1 MLCRG
6 LVHCLAGNSKKIVI
20 VGIPGVGKSTLVTK
34 IVEILHSRQK
44 SVSVYSFGTLMFE
57 EAQKNGMKNRDDLR
71 KLSMEEQ
78 LNLQKKAAHKIAE
91 LEDELVIID
100 THTFINTN
108 AGYYPGLPNNILEI
122 IKPSNLISVY
132 ARPEEIY
139 NRRMKDTTRQRDLV
153 SIENI
158 KKEMAIS
165 DAMLSSCAVFSG
177 SPMKPVLN
185 TEGKVEEAANA
196 VISAIEI

>member
-1 MLCRG
+1 MHYLSG
-6 LVHCLAGNSKKIVI
+6 VSKKIII

-34 IVEILHSRQK
+34 IVEILNSRQK
-44 SVSVYSFGTLMFE
+44 SVSVNSFGTIMFE
-57 EAQKNGMKNRDDLR
+57 EAQKNGIKNRDDLR

-78 LNLQKKAAHKIAE
+78 QNLQKKAAQNIAK
-91 LEDELVIID
+91 LEDDLVIID

-108 AGYYPGLPNNILEI
+108 AGFYPGLPNSVLEI
-122 IKPSNLISVY
+122 IKPSNFISVY

-139 NRRMKDTTRQRDLV
+139 NRRMKDTTRQRDVV
-153 SIENI
+153 SIDNI

-177 SPMKPVLN
+177 SPMKPVFN
-185 TEGKVEEAANA
+185 AEGKVEEAANT

>member
-1 MLCRG
+1 VDC
-6 LVHCLAGNSKKIVI
+6 LVGVSKKVVI

-34 IVEILHSRQK
+34 IVEILNSKQK
-44 SVSVYSFGTLMFE
+44 SVSVNSFGTLMFE

-71 KLSMEEQ
+71 KLSMDEQ
-78 LNLQKKAAHKIAE
+78 QNLQKKAAQKIAK
-91 LEDELVIID
+91 LEDDLVIID

-108 AGYYPGLPNNILEI
+108 AGFYPGLPNNILEI
-122 IKPSNLISVY
+122 IKPSNFISVY
-132 ARPEEIY
+132 ARPEDIY

-153 SIENI
+153 SIDNI

-177 SPMKPVLN
+177 SPMKPILN
-185 TEGKVEEAANA
+185 TEGKVEEAANT

>member
-1 MLCRG
+1 M
-6 LVHCLAGNSKKIVI
+6 HCLAGVSKKIVI

-34 IVEILHSRQK
+34 IVEILNSKQK
-44 SVSVYSFGTLMFE
+44 SVSVNSFGTIMFE
-57 EAQKNGMKNRDDLR
+57 EAQKNGIKNRDDLR

-78 LNLQKKAAHKIAE
+78 QILQKKAAEKIAK
-91 LEDELVIID
+91 LEDDLVIID

-108 AGYYPGLPNNILEI
+108 AGFYPGLPNNVLEI
-122 IKPSNLISVY
+122 IKPSNFISVY

-139 NRRMKDTTRQRDLV
+139 NRRMKDNTRQRDIV
-153 SIENI
+153 SIDNI

-177 SPMKPVLN
+177 SPMKPVFN

>member
-1 MLCRG
+1 LLCRG
-6 LVHCLAGNSKKIVI
+6 LVHCLAGDSKKIVI

-44 SVSVYSFGTLMFE
+44 SVSVNSFGTIMFE
-57 EAQKNGMKNRDDLR
+57 EAQKNGMKSRDDLR

-78 LNLQKKAAHKIAE
+78 QNLQKKAAHKIAK
-91 LEDELVIID
+91 LEDDLVIID
-100 THTFINTN
+100 THTFINTH
-108 AGYYPGLPNNILEI
+108 AGFYPGLPNYVLEI
-122 IKPSNLISVY
+122 IKPSNFISVF
-132 ARPEEIY
+132 ARPEDIY
-139 NRRMKDTTRQRDLV
+139 NRRMKDTTRQRDVV
-153 SIENI
+153 SIGNI

>member
-1 MLCRG
+1 
-6 LVHCLAGNSKKIVI
+6 LAGVSKKIII
-20 VGIPGVGKSTLVTK
+20 VGIPGVGKSTLVNK
-34 IVEILHSRQK
+34 IVEILNSRQK
-44 SVSVYSFGTLMFE
+44 SVSVNSFGTIMFE
-57 EAQKNGMKNRDDLR
+57 EAQKNGIKNRDDLR

-78 LNLQKKAAHKIAE
+78 QNLQKKAAQKIAK
-91 LEDELVIID
+91 LEDDLVIID

-108 AGYYPGLPNNILEI
+108 AGFYPGLPNSVLEI
-122 IKPSNLISVY
+122 IKPSNFISVY

-139 NRRMKDTTRQRDLV
+139 NRRMKDTTRQRDV
-153 SIENI
+153 ISIDNI

-177 SPMKPVLN
+177 SPMKPVFN
-185 TEGKVEEAANA
+185 AEGKVEEAANT

>member
-1 MLCRG
+1 M
-6 LVHCLAGNSKKIVI
+6 HYLAEVSKKVVI

-34 IVEILHSRQK
+34 IVEILNSRQK
-44 SVSVYSFGTLMFE
+44 SVSVNSFGTIMFE
-57 EAQKNGMKNRDDLR
+57 EAQKNGIKNRDDLR

-78 LNLQKKAAHKIAE
+78 QILQKKAAEKIAK
-91 LEDELVIID
+91 LEDDLVIID

-108 AGYYPGLPNNILEI
+108 AGFYPGLPNNVLEI
-122 IKPSNLISVY
+122 IKPSNFISVY

-139 NRRMKDTTRQRDLV
+139 NRRMKDNTRQRDIV
-153 SIENI
+153 SIDNI

-177 SPMKPVLN
+177 SPMKPVFN

>member
-1 MLCRG
+1 
-6 LVHCLAGNSKKIVI
+6 VHCLVGVSKKVVI

-44 SVSVYSFGTLMFE
+44 SVSVNSFGTLMFE

-71 KLSMEEQ
+71 KLSMEDQ
-78 LNLQKKAAHKIAE
+78 LTLQKKAAQKIAE
-91 LEDELVIID
+91 LKDDLVIID

-108 AGYYPGLPNNILEI
+108 AGFYPGLPNNILEI

-139 NRRMKDTTRQRDLV
+139 NRRMKDSTRQRDLV

-185 TEGKVEEAANA
+185 TEGKVEEAAHA

>member
-6 LVHCLAGNSKKIVI
+6 LVHCLAGDSKKIVI

-34 IVEILHSRQK
+34 IVEILNSKQK
-44 SVSVYSFGTLMFE
+44 SVSVNSFGTIMFE

-78 LNLQKKAAHKIAE
+78 QNLQKKAAQKIAK
-91 LEDELVIID
+91 LEDDLVIID

-108 AGYYPGLPNNILEI
+108 AGFYPGLPNNVLEI
-122 IKPSNLISVY
+122 IKPSNFISVY

-153 SIENI
+153 SIDNI

>member
-1 MLCRG
+1 M
-6 LVHCLAGNSKKIVI
+6 HYLAGVSKKIII

-34 IVEILHSRQK
+34 IVEILNSRQK
-44 SVSVYSFGTLMFE
+44 SVSVNSFGTIMFE
-57 EAQKNGMKNRDDLR
+57 EAQKNGIKNRDDLR

-78 LNLQKKAAHKIAE
+78 QNLQKKAAQKIAK
-91 LEDELVIID
+91 LEDDLVIID

-108 AGYYPGLPNNILEI
+108 AGFYPGLPNSVLEI
-122 IKPSNLISVY
+122 IKPSNFISVY

-139 NRRMKDTTRQRDLV
+139 NRRMKDTTRQRDV
-153 SIENI
+153 ISIDNI

-177 SPMKPVLN
+177 SPMKPVFN
-185 TEGKVEEAANA
+185 AEGKVEEAANT

>member
-1 MLCRG
+1 
-6 LVHCLAGNSKKIVI
+6 VHYLAGVSKKIII

-34 IVEILHSRQK
+34 IVEILNSRQK
-44 SVSVYSFGTLMFE
+44 SVSVNSFGTIMFE
-57 EAQKNGMKNRDDLR
+57 EAQKNGIKNRDDLR
-71 KLSMEEQ
+71 KLSMKQ
-78 LNLQKKAAHKIAE
+78 QQNLQKKAAQNIAK
-91 LEDELVIID
+91 LEDDLVIID

-108 AGYYPGLPNNILEI
+108 AGFYPGLPNSVLEI
-122 IKPSNLISVY
+122 IKPSNFISVY

-139 NRRMKDTTRQRDLV
+139 NRRMKDTTRQRDVV
-153 SIENI
+153 SIDNI

-177 SPMKPVLN
+177 SPMKPVFN
-185 TEGKVEEAANA
+185 AEGKVEEAANT

>member
-34 IVEILHSRQK
+34 IVEILRSRQK

>member
-1 MLCRG
+1 
-6 LVHCLAGNSKKIVI
+6 LAEVSKKVVI

-34 IVEILHSRQK
+34 IVEILNSRQK
-44 SVSVYSFGTLMFE
+44 SVSVNSFGTIMFE
-57 EAQKNGMKNRDDLR
+57 EAQKNGIKNRDELR

-78 LNLQKKAAHKIAE
+78 QILQKKAAEKIAK
-91 LEDELVIID
+91 LEDDLVIID

-108 AGYYPGLPNNILEI
+108 AGFYPGLPNNVLEI
-122 IKPSNLISVY
+122 IKPSNFISVY

-139 NRRMKDTTRQRDLV
+139 NRRMKDNTRQRDIV
-153 SIENI
+153 SIDNI

-177 SPMKPVLN
+177 SPMKPVFN
-185 TEGKVEEAANA
+185 TEGKVEEAANT

>member
-1 MLCRG
+1 
-6 LVHCLAGNSKKIVI
+6 LAGVSKKIII

-34 IVEILHSRQK
+34 IVEILNSRQK
-44 SVSVYSFGTLMFE
+44 SVSVNSFGTIMFE
-57 EAQKNGMKNRDDLR
+57 EAQKNGIKNRDDLR
-71 KLSMEEQ
+71 KLSMKQ
-78 LNLQKKAAHKIAE
+78 QQNLQKKAAQNIAK
-91 LEDELVIID
+91 LEDDLVIID

-108 AGYYPGLPNNILEI
+108 AGFYPGLPNSVLEI
-122 IKPSNLISVY
+122 IKPSNFISVY

-139 NRRMKDTTRQRDLV
+139 NRRMKDTTRQRDVV
-153 SIENI
+153 SIDNI

-177 SPMKPVLN
+177 SPMKPVFN
-185 TEGKVEEAANA
+185 AEGKVEEAANT

>member
-1 MLCRG
+1 M
-6 LVHCLAGNSKKIVI
+6 HCLVGVSKKVVI

-34 IVEILHSRQK
+34 IVEILNSKQK
-44 SVSVYSFGTLMFE
+44 SVSVNSFGTIMFE

-78 LNLQKKAAHKIAE
+78 QNLQKKAAQKIAK
-91 LEDELVIID
+91 LEDDLVIID

-108 AGYYPGLPNNILEI
+108 AGFYPGLPHNILEI
-122 IKPSNLISVY
+122 IKPSNFISVY
-132 ARPEEIY
+132 ARPEDIY
-139 NRRMKDTTRQRDLV
+139 NRRMKDTTRQRDIV
-153 SIENI
+153 SIDNI

-185 TEGKVEEAANA
+185 TEGKVEEAANT